1 VNVFLSSTLIYYSA
15 GYYSR
20 QKEVIGRRLKRKL
33 RRCYSIACAG
43 RDYSSGPYAVAY
55 LRCG

>member
-1 VNVFLSSTLIYYSA
+1 VSVFLSSIYYSV

-20 QKEVIGRRLKRKL
+20 QRGVVKRRLKRKL

-43 RDYSSGPYAVAY
+43 RGYSSGPYTVAY